1 MAEWSNAPD
10 LKSDEFKIP
19 WVQIPLSP
27 FNLPTNPFLTLN
39 LITLFYL
46 LFQF

>member
-27 FNLPTNPFLTLN
+27 YKLFITLYYTLN
-39 LITLFYL
+39 YFYVLLIF
-46 LFQF
+46 